1 MSTKD
6 DDSGANM
13 VLSGVRWIFIINVAQ
28 RLITFVL
35 NQLMISF
42 TSPEIFG
49 LAAISFELLLS
60 TLLFLSREGIR
71 LACLREEII
80 SPNQRQLVVNVRAV
94 SDLDFSV
101 DFRVNSAT
109 IYCSTLQIS
118 WVPSI
123 ILVAVLLL
131 LSVFQLEIKAF
142 FSVSRDLEFSVVMMY
157 CAGALL
163 ENMGEPWVNTF
174 QSATLYGPRLKAS
187 TIAIFVRSAVT
198 FVTVVYFSMGIR
210 GFGYAQMAHG
220 ATLFLT
226 LALYSDSFTVNDV
239 PSKMIDFLPRMIS
252 PAKFSSSHSKPP
264 RRFYEIILGNRLID
278 LRTAQIALS
287 ATISSLLKHL
297 LTEADKIA
305 LSLTSS
311 SHNQGVFA
319 VSNNYGSL
327 VARMIFFPIE
337 ESSRTAFSKLATKT
351 MGLKGSNEDEIS
363 LMKSAPAYDGN
374 IVDNIHMQKD
384 SAATSTTAGAS
395 DSDCDGET
403 SVSISSETAARIEL
417 EDLLVQLVQV
427 VSSIGVM
434 FLVFGPL
441 YSRVVVRL
449 LFSKDYIGE
458 DSVRTLAAVCV
469 NVFVLALNGILEAF
483 VHAAAP
489 PSAFRTVNF
498 GFVMGFIVY
507 VLSLGPLI
515 KALGTCGLV
524 LSGSLSMIVRI
535 FCSCHIILGVLEGTP
550 DARRET
556 IRCCGM
562 AGKRIPG
569 SVLRSLLFPPI
580 NLLIVVVCAWL
591 FSYVSSQI
599 YFTSE
604 RRLLDGV
611 KHVSVGSVAAVILL
625 IAILRSISR
634 ENLQF
639 ILRLIRP
646 KDRVL

>member
-1 MSTKD
+1 M
-6 DDSGANM
+6 
-13 VLSGVRWIFIINVAQ
+13 
-28 RLITFVL
+28 
-35 NQLMISF
+35 
-42 TSPEIFG
+42 
-49 LAAISFELLLS
+49 
-60 TLLFLSREGIR
+60 
-71 LACLREEII
+71 
-80 SPNQRQLVVNVRAV
+80 
-94 SDLDFSV
+94 
-101 DFRVNSAT
+101 
-109 IYCSTLQIS
+109 
-118 WVPSI
+118 
-123 ILVAVLLL
+123 AVLLL
-131 LSVFQLEIKAF
+131 LSVFQLEIKAL

-226 LALYSDSFTVNDV
+226 LALYSNSFTVNDV
-239 PSKMIDFLPRMIS
+239 PSKMVDFLPRMIS
-252 PAKFSSSHSKPP
+252 PAKFANSHSKPT
-264 RRFYEIILGNRLID
+264 RRFYEGILGNRLID
-278 LRTAQIALS
+278 LRTAQIAIS
-287 ATISSLLKHL
+287 ATVSSLLKHL

-337 ESSRTAFSKLATKT
+337 ESSRTAFSKLATKSL
-351 MGLKGSNEDEIS
+351 GLKGSTDDENS
-363 LMKSAPAYDGN
+363 LIKSVPAYDGN
-374 IVDNIHMQKD
+374 VVDNTHTQKD
-384 SAATSTTAGAS
+384 AAATA
-395 DSDCDGET
+395 DSDCDGEN

-489 PSAFRTVNF
+489 PSAFHTVNF

-550 DARRET
+550 DTRRET
-556 IRCCGM
+556 MRCCGM

-569 SVLRSLLFPPI
+569 SDLRSLLFPPVH
-580 NLLIVVVCAWL
+580 LLIGVVCAWV
-591 FSYVSSQI
+591 FAYVSSQV

-604 RRLLDGV
+604 RGVLDGV
-611 KHVSVGSVAAVILL
+611 KHVFVGSVAAVALL
-625 IAILRSISR
+625 MAILRSVSR

-639 ILRLIRP
+639 IFRLIKP
-646 KDRVL
+646 SKDRVL

>member
-1 MSTKD
+1 M
-6 DDSGANM
+6 
-13 VLSGVRWIFIINVAQ
+13 
-28 RLITFVL
+28 
-35 NQLMISF
+35 
-42 TSPEIFG
+42 
-49 LAAISFELLLS
+49 
-60 TLLFLSREGIR
+60 
-71 LACLREEII
+71 
-80 SPNQRQLVVNVRAV
+80 
-94 SDLDFSV
+94 
-101 DFRVNSAT
+101 
-109 IYCSTLQIS
+109 
-118 WVPSI
+118 
-123 ILVAVLLL
+123 AVLLL
-131 LSVFQLEIKAF
+131 LSVFQLEIKAM

-239 PSKMIDFLPRMIS
+239 PSKMIDFLPRVIS
-252 PAKFSSSHSKPP
+252 PAKYAISHSKSS
-264 RRFYEIILGNRLID
+264 RRLSEVILENRLID

-319 VSNNYGSL
+319 VSSNYGSL
-327 VARMIFFPIE
+327 VARMVFFPIE

-351 MGLKGSNEDEIS
+351 LGLKGIHDDENS
-363 LMKSAPAYDGN
+363 LMKSVSTYDGN
-374 IVDNIHMQKD
+374 VIDNTHVQKD
-384 SAATSTTAGAS
+384 IVPVA
-395 DSDCDGET
+395 DIDCDGDST
-403 SVSISSETAARIEL
+403 VSISSETAARIEM

-498 GFVMGFIVY
+498 GFVLGFVVY

-515 KALGTCGLV
+515 KALGTSGLV

-535 FCSCHIILGVLEGTP
+535 ICSCHIILGVLEDTP

-556 IRCCGM
+556 MKCHGASGR
-562 AGKRIPG
+562 RIPG

-580 NLLIVVVCAWL
+580 NLLLVIICVWF
-591 FSYVSSQI
+591 FSYISSQI
-599 YFTSE
+599 YFTSD
-604 RRLLDGV
+604 RGFIDGV
-611 KHVSVGSVAAVILL
+611 KHVTAGSLAAASLVA
-625 IAILRSISR
+625 AILRSISR

-639 ILRLIRP
+639 MLRLIRP
-646 KDRVL
+646 SKDRDL